1 MATKKAKATKAKK
14 PAKKAA
20 KSTKSTKQAHVPTP
34 WLTLKQLWESGQ
46 SYEAMAKATDAH
58 YDPKK
63 PDPTKPTRAKIWK
76 ARNVGVTID
85 GKLVK
90 FGARG
95 KAKEPA
101 TKGKLKGVKKAA
113 GKVKGKKKAGKTAPV
128 EGKAEM
134 YNNPESVTKGTSE

>member
-63 PDPTKPTRAKIWK
+63 PDPGILAATRVSASQPYTDNENPDHRI
-76 ARNVGVTID
+76 GD
-85 GKLVK
+85 FK
-90 FGARG
+90 FRWGIRS
-95 KAKEPA
+95 
-101 TKGKLKGVKKAA
+101 
-113 GKVKGKKKAGKTAPV
+113 KVNAIPL
-128 EGKAEM
+128 
-134 YNNPESVTKGTSE
+134 